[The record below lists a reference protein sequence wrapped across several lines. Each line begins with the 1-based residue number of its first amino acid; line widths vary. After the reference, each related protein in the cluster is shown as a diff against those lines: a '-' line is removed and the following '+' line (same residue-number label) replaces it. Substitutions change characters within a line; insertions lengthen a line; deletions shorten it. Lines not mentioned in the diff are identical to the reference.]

1 MNAEQKKEYRAQ
13 MSDYQKRKYLEY
25 IKKRYHA
32 LSPEKKVELLD
43 KKRIYYEANKEKI
56 RERQSEYYHAKKNK

>member
-1 MNAEQKKEYRAQ
+1 